1 MKIKINWDGLGIVTS
16 IACAI
21 HCIVLPVAFSSLP
34 LLGIDIVHNKIFEW
48 GMILLA
54 FLVGMYSLL
63 HGYKTHHK
71 NKLPLIL
78 FSIGFLFLIAKQFWV
93 DNEKLFV
100 IPAVIFIILAHV
112 NNFLQSRKSKCSSP
126 HHSH

>member
-1 MKIKINWDGLGIVTS
+1 MKIKINWDGLGIITS

-21 HCIVLPVAFSSLP
+21 HCAVLPLVFTSASFFGLH
-34 LLGIDIVHNKIFEW
+34 IVHSHIFEW
-48 GMILLA
+48 SMIAIA
-54 FLVGMYSLL
+54 FFVGMYALL

-93 DNEKLFV
+93 QQEILFV
-100 IPAVIFIILAHV
+100 LPAVFFIILAHV
-112 NNFLQSRKSKCSSP
+112 NNFLQSKKSKCTSP

>member
-21 HCIVLPVAFSSLP
+21 HCVVLPLVFTSASFF
-34 LLGIDIVHNKIFEW
+34 GVNIVHNNLFEW
-48 GMILLA
+48 FMIMLA
-54 FLVGMYSLL
+54 FFVGMYSLL

-71 NKLPLIL
+71 NKLPLSL
-78 FSIGFLFLIAKQFWV
+78 FSIGFLFLIAKQIW
-93 DNEKLFV
+93 EQQEILFV
-100 IPAVIFIILAHV
+100 IPAVFFIILAHL
-112 NNFLQSRKSKCSSP
+112 NNFSLSRKSKCTSP

>member
-1 MKIKINWDGLGIVTS
+1 MKIKINWDGLGIITS

-21 HCIVLPVAFSSLP
+21 HCVVLPLAFTSISLF
-34 LLGIDIVHNKIFEW
+34 GVNIVENSLFEW
-48 GMILLA
+48 GMIALA
-54 FLVGMYSLL
+54 FFVGVYSLL
-63 HGYKTHHK
+63 HGYKTHHQ

-78 FSIGFLFLIAKQFWV
+78 FSIGFLFLIAKQFWRE
-93 DNEKLFV
+93 NEIVFV
-100 IPAVIFIILAHV
+100 LPAVVFIILAHL

>member
-1 MKIKINWDGLGIVTS
+1 MKIKINWDGLGIITS

-21 HCIVLPVAFSSLP
+21 HCVVLPLAFTSISLF
-34 LLGIDIVHNKIFEW
+34 GVNIVENSLFEW
-48 GMILLA
+48 GMIALA
-54 FLVGMYSLL
+54 FFVGVYSLL
-63 HGYKTHHK
+63 HGYKTHHQ

-78 FSIGFLFLIAKQFWV
+78 FSIGFLFLIAKQFWRE
-93 DNEKLFV
+93 NEIVFV
-100 IPAVIFIILAHV
+100 LPAVVFIILAHV